1 MGVLLAAVPS
11 RRDPH
16 AEDQVA
22 GHVEEQYQQEP
33 PDLDLEVQVGLV
45 PDVDPDQIETHGEG
59 QQQDERDALEEHE
72 EQHGGNPTAGAA
84 R

>member
-11 RRDPH
+11 RRDPY

-22 GHVEEQYQQEP
+22 GDVEEHHEQEP
-33 PDLDLEVQVGLV
+33 PDLDLEVQVGFVL
-45 PDVDPDQIETHGEG
+45 DIDPDEIETHGEG

-72 EQHGGNPTAGAA
+72 EQHDGHTTSGAA